1 MASGT
6 TGWQHVN
13 TPRHNMIFS
22 NTTERL
28 TWLLLIMTDHTNI
41 TASTSTLIEQST
53 AHSKPWKPLL
63 SLHENYPDRF
73 GSESIHRR
81 EVN

>member
-1 MASGT
+1 
-6 TGWQHVN
+6 
-13 TPRHNMIFS
+13 
-22 NTTERL
+22 
-28 TWLLLIMTDHTNI
+28 MTDHTNI

-81 EVN
+81 EVNQEST